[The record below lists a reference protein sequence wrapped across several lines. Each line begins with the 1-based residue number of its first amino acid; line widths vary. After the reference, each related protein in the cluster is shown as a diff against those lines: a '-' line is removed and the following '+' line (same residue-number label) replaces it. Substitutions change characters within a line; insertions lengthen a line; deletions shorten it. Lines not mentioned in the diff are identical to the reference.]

1 MLTSLKNKVILITG
15 ASKGIGRESA
25 KLFLNSGANVVMN
38 SRNLTDLEE
47 AKQIIG
53 GNDENTLLVEAD
65 IAGLKNCDKL
75 VNSAIEKYGT
85 IDVLVNNAAQ
95 FGSYKL
101 ENLDMKDFDRIMNA
115 NIRAVVYLT
124 KLVSP
129 YMIKKQSGT
138 IINVSST
145 AGKRGYAGGIAYAS
159 SKFAMNGFTECISKE
174 LRPHNIRVV
183 TISPSSVDTRD
194 IPESEIKEIGKGVFM
209 RMEDVAES
217 IFLSAALPQRAMLK
231 DIEIWGT
238 NP

>member
-1 MLTSLKNKVILITG
+1 MKISLKNKVVIITG

-25 KLFLNSGANVVMN
+25 RLFLDAGAKVVMN
-38 SRNLTDLEE
+38 SRNITDLEE

-65 IAGLKNCDKL
+65 ISDLSNCEKL
-75 VNSAIEKYGT
+75 VNTAIEKFGT
-85 IDVLVNNAAQ
+85 IDILVNNAAQ

-101 ENLDMKDFDRIMNA
+101 ENLDIKDFDRIMNA

-129 YMIKKQSGT
+129 YMIKNQSGT
-138 IINVSST
+138 VINVSST
-145 AGKRGYAGGIAYAS
+145 AGKRGYIGGIAYAT
-159 SKFAMNGFTECISKE
+159 SKFALNGFTECLSKE
-174 LRPHNIRVV
+174 LRPNNIRVV

-194 IPESEIKEIGKGVFM
+194 LPESEIKESGKGVFM

-217 IFLSAALPQRAMLK
+217 IFLSAALPQRAMIK